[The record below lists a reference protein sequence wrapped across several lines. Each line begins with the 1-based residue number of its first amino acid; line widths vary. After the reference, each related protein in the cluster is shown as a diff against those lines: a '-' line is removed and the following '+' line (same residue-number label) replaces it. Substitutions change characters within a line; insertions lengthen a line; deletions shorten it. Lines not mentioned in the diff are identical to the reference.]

1 MKEDV
6 EVLIGIINKA
16 DNECKE
22 VFVKAEHNILCKVVP
37 LLETIVKFDMIEDKL
52 CDLSKMDKEERIK
65 HDSDINNRKEKYIN
79 LLEKLHLKQFLYI
92 YEYERSYSKTLEL
105 PKIKLFLDGVK
116 MGELMRK

>member
-65 HDSDINNRKEKYIN
+65 HDSDINN